1 MKDNNN
7 LKIIS
12 PCISICKT
20 DPLTGYCYGCG
31 RTNKEKIIWKDDKT
45 SNEWKKVN
53 IDELIQRMTGWQLET
68 FKESYEHKIK
78 TGISI
83 FKKNQIKK

>member
-1 MKDNNN
+1 M
-7 LKIIS
+7 IIS

-31 RTNKEKIIWKDDKT
+31 RSNEDKIKWKNLKT
-45 SNEWKKVN
+45 TDEWKKDN
-53 IDELIQRMTGWQLET
+53 LKDIEKKLNGWQLNS
-68 FKESYEHKIK
+68 FKESYNHKIK

-83 FKKNQIKK
+83 FKKNLK

>member
-1 MKDNNN
+1 MNNE
-7 LKIIS
+7 KIIS

-20 DPLTGYCYGCG
+20 DYSTGYCYGCG
-31 RTNKEKIIWKDDKT
+31 RTEKEKIIWKDINT
-45 SNEWKKVN
+45 SNQWKKDN
-53 IDELIQRMTGWQLET
+53 ISELIIRMTGWQLES
-68 FKESYEHKIK
+68 FKESYDHKIK

>member
-1 MKDNNN
+1 MNDQ
-7 LKIIS
+7 KIIS

-20 DPLTGYCYGCG
+20 DYSTGYCYGCA
-31 RTNKEKIIWKDDKT
+31 RTEEEKKIWKDEETNNK
-45 SNEWKKVN
+45 WKKEN
-53 IDELIQRMTGWQLET
+53 ITELLGRMTGWQLDA
-68 FKESYEHKIK
+68 FKESYDHKVK

>member
-1 MKDNNN
+1 M
-7 LKIIS
+7 IIS

-31 RTNKEKIIWKDDKT
+31 RSNEDKIKWKNLKT
-45 SNEWKKVN
+45 TDEWKKN
-53 IDELIQRMTGWQLET
+53 NLKYIEKRLNGWQLNS
-68 FKESYEHKIK
+68 FKESYNHKIK

-83 FKKNQIKK
+83 FKKNLK